1 MPESRQAD
9 TMNTPG
15 SILLGAV
22 ILAATYAALNV
33 YEVRTYKQTLW
44 RLNRVTGEVAFCNR
58 RACYH
63 GYTWR
68 DVSAEA
74 VARNRQ
80 PRGFTI
86 EEALGNPAVPDKPPA
101 KAGE

>member
-1 MPESRQAD
+1 
-9 TMNTPG
+9 MNTPA

-44 RLNRVTGEVAFCNR
+44 RINRVTGEVAFCNR

-63 GYTWR
+63 GYAWR

-74 VARNRQ
+74 AARKRQ

-86 EEALGNPAVPDKPPA
+86 EEALGKPPAPDKPSA
-101 KAGE
+101 KGRE

>member
-1 MPESRQAD
+1 
-9 TMNTPG
+9 MNTPA

-33 YEVRTYKQTLW
+33 YEVRTHKQTLW
-44 RLNRVTGEVAFCNR
+44 RINRVTGEVAFCNR

-63 GYTWR
+63 GYAWR

-74 VARNRQ
+74 VARKRQ

-86 EEALGNPAVPDKPPA
+86 EEALGKPAVPDKPPA
-101 KAGE
+101 KDGE

>member
-1 MPESRQAD
+1 
-9 TMNTPG
+9 MNTPG

-68 DVSAEA
+68 DVTAEA
-74 VARNRQ
+74 TARKRQ
-80 PRGFTI
+80 PRELTT
-86 EEALGNPAVPDKPPA
+86 EEVFGKPAAPDKPPA
-101 KAGE
+101 KDGE